1 MSVQYSE
8 DTIHLLQET
17 SSGCKMA
24 IDTIDHIKSHVED
37 KQLREIIDKYHDSHV
52 DLQQECMRALYEAG
66 AEEKEPNTIAQT
78 FATVQS
84 RIKMFMEDDDRSMA
98 ASLLTDGCNMGVK
111 TMSEHINQYKN
122 ANEDSVKMAERLRNM
137 EERMIGDLQP
147 ML

>member
-52 DLQQECMRALYEAG
+52 DLQQECIRALYEAG

-111 TMSEHINQYKN
+111 SLNKYLNQYK
-122 ANEDSVKMAERLRNM
+122 AADEASKDIAKRLIHLESQLAVDIR
-137 EERMIGDLQP
+137 EYL
-147 ML
+147 

>member
-24 IDTIDHIKSHVED
+24 LDTIDHIKSHVED
-37 KQLREIIDKYHDSHV
+37 KQLRVIINKYHDSHEK
-52 DLQQECMRALYEAG
+52 LQQECLHALAAAG
-66 AEEKEPNTIAQT
+66 AENKEPNKIAQT
-78 FATVQS
+78 FATIQS
-84 RIKMFMEDDDRSMA
+84 RVKMFVDNDKSMA

-111 TMSEHINQYKN
+111 SMSEYMNQYRN
-122 ANEDSVKMAERLRNM
+122 ANDESKKMANRLRDM
-137 EERMIGDLQP
+137 EEKMIGDLQP

>member
-1 MSVQYSE
+1 MAVQYSE

-24 IDTIDHIKSHVED
+24 IDTMDHIKSHVED
-37 KQLREIIDKYHDSHV
+37 KQLREIMNKYHESHV

-66 AEEKEPNTIAQT
+66 AENKEPNAFAQT

-84 RIKMFMEDDDRSMA
+84 RVKMFMDDDKSRA
-98 ASLLTDGCNMGVK
+98 ADILTDGCNMGVK
-111 TMSEHINQYKN
+111 TMSENINKYKN
-122 ANEDSVKMAERLRNM
+122 ANEDSKMMAERLRNM
-137 EERMIGDLQP
+137 EERMAGDLQP

>member
-1 MSVQYSE
+1 MAVQYSE

-24 IDTIDHIKSHVED
+24 IDTIDHIESHVED
-37 KQLREIIDKYHDSHV
+37 KQLREIMNKYHESHV

-66 AEEKEPNTIAQT
+66 VENKEPNAFAQT

-84 RIKMFMEDDDRSMA
+84 RVKMFMDDDKSMA
-98 ASLLTDGCNMGVK
+98 ASILTDGCNMGVK
-111 TMSEHINQYKN
+111 TMSENINKYKN
-122 ANEDSVKMAERLRNM
+122 ANEDSKMMAERLRNM
-137 EERMIGDLQP
+137 EERMAGDLQP

>member
-52 DLQQECMRALYEAG
+52 DLKQECVRALYEAG
-66 AEEKEPNTIAQT
+66 SEEKEPNTIAQT
-78 FATVQS
+78 FATIQS

>member
-1 MSVQYSE
+1 MAVQYSE

-37 KQLREIIDKYHDSHV
+37 KQLREIMNKYHESHV

-66 AEEKEPNTIAQT
+66 AENKEPNAFAQT

-84 RIKMFMEDDDRSMA
+84 RVKMFMDDDKSRA
-98 ASLLTDGCNMGVK
+98 ADILTDGCNMGVK
-111 TMSEHINQYKN
+111 TMSENINKYKN
-122 ANEDSVKMAERLRNM
+122 ANEDSRKMAERLRNM
-137 EERMIGDLQP
+137 EERMAGDLRP

>member
-1 MSVQYSE
+1 MCAKW
-8 DTIHLLQET
+8 IET
-17 SSGCKMA
+17 KV
-24 IDTIDHIKSHVED
+24 VEVS
-37 KQLREIIDKYHDSHV
+37 LIV
-52 DLQQECMRALYEAG
+52 DLQQECIRALYEAG

-78 FATVQS
+78 FATIQS
-84 RIKMFMEDDDRSMA
+84 RIKMFMDDDDRSMA

>member
-52 DLQQECMRALYEAG
+52 DLQQE
-66 AEEKEPNTIAQT
+66 
-78 FATVQS
+78 
-84 RIKMFMEDDDRSMA
+84 
-98 ASLLTDGCNMGVK
+98 
-111 TMSEHINQYKN
+111 
-122 ANEDSVKMAERLRNM
+122 
-137 EERMIGDLQP
+137 
-147 ML
+147 

>member
-1 MSVQYSE
+1 MAVQYSE

-24 IDTIDHIKSHVED
+24 IDTMDHIKSHVED
-37 KQLREIIDKYHDSHV
+37 KQLREIMNKYHESHV

-66 AEEKEPNTIAQT
+66 VENKEPNVFAQT

-84 RIKMFMEDDDRSMA
+84 RVKMFMDDDKSMA
-98 ASLLTDGCNMGVK
+98 ASILTDGCNMGVK
-111 TMSEHINQYKN
+111 TMSENINKYKN
-122 ANEDSVKMAERLRNM
+122 ANEDSKMMAERLRNM
-137 EERMIGDLQP
+137 EERMAGDLQP

>member
-24 IDTIDHIKSHVED
+24 LDTIDHIKSHVED
-37 KQLREIIDKYHDSHV
+37 KQLQVIINKYHDAHAK
-52 DLQQECMRALYEAG
+52 LQQECLHELCEAG
-66 AEEKEPNTIAQT
+66 AENKEPNKIAQT
-78 FATVQS
+78 FATMQS
-84 RIKMFMEDDDRSMA
+84 RVKMMMDDDKSMA

-111 TMSEHINQYKN
+111 SMSEYINQYRN
-122 ANEDSVKMAERLRNM
+122 ANDRSRKMADKLRDL
-137 EERMIGDLQP
+137 ETKMIGDLQP